1 VVLIDYVSTPKEVGL
16 LMFRTAEK
24 KPIQG
29 NV

>member
-1 VVLIDYVSTPKEVGL
+1 LLIDYVSTPKEVGL

-24 KPIQG
+24 NPIHG